1 MTQPATAVNRN
12 RVLTII
18 MVSYLMLVIDISIV
32 LTGLP
37 RIQAALGF
45 TPAGLSWI
53 QNAYT
58 LTFGGFLLLGAR
70 AGDIL
75 GRRRMFIS
83 GLTIFTLA
91 SLAIG
96 AAMSPAWMIAFRAV
110 QGLGAA
116 VLAPSTLALI
126 STHFEEGHE
135 RTRAL
140 SLYAAAAGIGATVG
154 LVAGGLLADLISWR
168 AGFFINLPIGA
179 ALIAGSMRYIHET
192 PRQSGRFDMAG
203 ALSSTLGM
211 FALVFGIV
219 EAAESGWGAVQ
230 TWSSLMTGLIL
241 LAGFLRI
248 ESGATQPL
256 LPLAL
261 LSNRE
266 RNAAYAAR
274 MLFLCGMAGFWFFT
288 AQYLQ
293 RVIGFSPMLAGLAFV
308 PVTIPQLATSLS
320 VPAVVRRIGHRNVL
334 LSGLTL
340 CVAGVLWQGMAA
352 DQASYIAGV
361 LGPMLLVGFGQG
373 WVLAPLTVA
382 GVSGVEPHNAGVAS
396 GVLNVAHQVGAT
408 LGLAVLVVVYA
419 GAGKSAYSSTEM
431 ALHTGYALDVAAAFL
446 VVSLFLAVRFLSFG
460 AVRSRQRK
468 PVGGNGNAAD
478 SRSRQRVH

>member
-1 MTQPATAVNRN
+1 MTQPSTAVNRN

-37 RIQAALGF
+37 RIQVALGF

-75 GRRRMFIS
+75 GRRRMFIT
-83 GLTIFTLA
+83 GLTLFTVA

-96 AAMSPAWMIAFRAV
+96 AAMTPAWMIAFRAV

-168 AGFFINLPIGA
+168 AGFFINLPIGV
-179 ALIAGSMRYIHET
+179 ALIAGSMRHIHET

-203 ALSSTLGM
+203 ALTSTLGM

-230 TWSSLMTGLIL
+230 TWSSLMAGLIL

-248 ESGATQPL
+248 ESGAIQPL

-261 LSNRE
+261 LTNRE

-274 MLFLCGMAGFWFFT
+274 LLFLCGMAGFWFFT

-293 RVIGFSPMLAGLAFV
+293 RVIGFTPMLAGLAFV

-320 VPAVVRRIGHRNVL
+320 VPAVVRRIGHRRAL
-334 LSGLTL
+334 LSGLSL

-352 DQASYIAGV
+352 DQASYLTGV

-382 GVSGVEPHNAGVAS
+382 GVSGVEAHHAGVAS

-408 LGLAVLVVVYA
+408 LGLAILIVVYA
-419 GAGKSAYSSTEM
+419 GGGKTDDSITEM
-431 ALHTGYALDVAAAFL
+431 ALHTGYALDVAAVFL
-446 VVSLFLAVRFLSFG
+446 AACLLLAVRFLNFASG
-460 AVRSRQRK
+460 SPTIHR
-468 PVGGNGNAAD
+468 PT
-478 SRSRQRVH
+478 

>member
-1 MTQPATAVNRN
+1 MTQASTAVNRSM
-12 RVLTII
+12 VLTII

-75 GRRRMFIS
+75 GRRRMFIT
-83 GLTIFTLA
+83 GLAIFTLA

-96 AAMSPAWMIAFRAV
+96 AAMTPAWLISFRAV

-179 ALIAGSMRYIHET
+179 ALIAGSMRHIHET
-192 PRQSGRFDMAG
+192 PRQGGRFDMAG

-219 EAAESGWGAVQ
+219 EAAESGWSAMQ
-230 TWSSLMTGLIL
+230 TWASIIMGLLL
-241 LAGFLRI
+241 LASFLRI
-248 ESGATQPL
+248 ESVARQPL

-261 LSNRE
+261 LTNTQ
-266 RNAAYAAR
+266 RNAAYGAR
-274 MLFLCGMAGFWFFT
+274 LLFLCGMAGFWFFT

-293 RVIGFSPMLAGLAFV
+293 RVLGFSPMLAGLAFI

-320 VPAVVRRIGHRNVL
+320 VPAAVRRIGHRPVL
-334 LSGLTL
+334 LSGLAM
-340 CVAGVLWQGMAA
+340 CVAGVLWQGLAA
-352 DQASYIAGV
+352 HAASYLGGV

-382 GVSGVEPHNAGVAS
+382 GVAGVEPHNAGAAS

-419 GAGKSAYSSTEM
+419 GSSKTVYSIADM
-431 ALHTGYALDVAAAFL
+431 ARHTGHALDLAAVFL
-446 VVSLFLAVRFLSFG
+446 TLGLLLAMRFLNFETITARYRPG
-460 AVRSRQRK
+460 R
-468 PVGGNGNAAD
+468 
-478 SRSRQRVH
+478 

>member
-1 MTQPATAVNRN
+1 MTPASRPPD
-12 RVLTII
+12 RGMVLTII

-75 GRRRMFIS
+75 GRRRMFIT
-83 GLTIFTLA
+83 GLAIFTLA

-96 AAMSPAWMIAFRAV
+96 AASTPAWMISFRAV

-126 STHFEEGHE
+126 STHFEEGHA

-154 LVAGGLLADLISWR
+154 LVLGGLLADLISWR

-179 ALIAGSMRYIHET
+179 ALIAGSVRHIHET
-192 PRQSGRFDMAG
+192 PRQTGRFDMAG
-203 ALSSTLGM
+203 ALTSTLGM
-211 FALVFGIV
+211 CALVFGIV
-219 EAAESGWGAVQ
+219 EAAESGWASPLTWASIAIGLPLLGA
-230 TWSSLMTGLIL
+230 
-241 LAGFLRI
+241 FLWI
-248 ESGATQPL
+248 ESHAQQAL

-261 LSNRE
+261 LRNPQ
-266 RNAAYAAR
+266 RNAAYVAR
-274 MLFLCGMAGFWFFT
+274 LLFLCGMVGFWFFT

-293 RVIGFSPMLAGLAFV
+293 GVLGFSPMLAGLAFV
-308 PVTIPQLATSLS
+308 PVTLPQLATSLS
-320 VPAVVRRIGHRNVL
+320 VPAVVRRFGHRRVL
-334 LSGLTL
+334 LTGLAL
-340 CVAGVLWQGMAA
+340 CVTGVLWQGLAA
-352 DQASYIAGV
+352 TQASYLSGV
-361 LGPMLLVGFGQG
+361 LVPMLLVGFGQG

-382 GVSGVEPHNAGVAS
+382 GVAGVEQHHAGAAS
-396 GVLNVAHQVGAT
+396 GVLNVAHQIGAT
-408 LGLAVLVVVYA
+408 LGLAILVVVYSA
-419 GAGKSAYSSTEM
+419 GHAAVYDAAGM
-431 ALHTGYALDVAAAFL
+431 ALHTGHVLYTAALFLCVALLVSLRYIRFDFDAARPDTAYKAAAQT
-446 VVSLFLAVRFLSFG
+446 A
-460 AVRSRQRK
+460 
-468 PVGGNGNAAD
+468 
-478 SRSRQRVH
+478 